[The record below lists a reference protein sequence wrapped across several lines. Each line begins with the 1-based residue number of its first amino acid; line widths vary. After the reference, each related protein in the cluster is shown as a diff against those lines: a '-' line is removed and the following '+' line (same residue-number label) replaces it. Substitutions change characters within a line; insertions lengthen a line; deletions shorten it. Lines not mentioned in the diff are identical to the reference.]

1 MILPSSKF
9 QFLDTSKRMIEFIP
23 SLISKKKL
31 KEMAAKRRR
40 RSQRKR
46 RRRKVV
52 MTMMSQRSLH
62 PCHSQK
68 KTSSCFS

>member
-9 QFLDTSKRMIEFIP
+9 QFLDTSKKMIEFIP

-40 RSQRKR
+40 SQRKRR

>member
-31 KEMAAKRRR
+31 KEAAKRII
-40 RSQRKR
+40 RSQRKRR

-52 MTMMSQRSLH
+52 MTMMSQKSLH

-68 KTSSCFS
+68 KTNSCYS